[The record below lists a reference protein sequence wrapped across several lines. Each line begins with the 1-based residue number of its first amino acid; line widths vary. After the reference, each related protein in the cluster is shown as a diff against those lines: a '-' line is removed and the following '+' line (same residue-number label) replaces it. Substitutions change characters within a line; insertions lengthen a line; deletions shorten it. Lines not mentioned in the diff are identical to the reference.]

1 MMQVKMLTLISLE
14 FFVRDEK
21 VNALLFEMMKKTVII
36 FSCAIADQHF
46 FSRFHAEH
54 IFHMV

>member
-36 FSCAIADQHF
+36 FSC
-46 FSRFHAEH
+46 
-54 IFHMV
+54 VKL

>member
-21 VNALLFEMMKKTVII
+21 VNALLFEMMKKDSYNL
-36 FSCAIADQHF
+36 FLC
-46 FSRFHAEH
+46 
-54 IFHMV
+54 